1 MTVHLLCLTA
11 TDSPSVPSRVCTLLA
26 QRRVPVTSICA
37 ARDTGN
43 RWSVRLRLELAE
55 PQRLGLVIKQLSR
68 LVDVTRVEI
77 VPAGAISGDFEEGQ

>member
-1 MTVHLLCLTA
+1 MTVHLLRLTA

-26 QRRVPVTSICA
+26 QRRVPVTSCA

-55 PQRLGLVIKQLSR
+55 PQRLGLVIEQLCR

-77 VPAGAISGDFEEGQ
+77 VPAGAISRDLEEGQ